1 MFKRSFALLCIL
13 TASIACQRDTT
24 APSPVAVPAVTIVT
38 FNVQNLFDTYD
49 DPGKDDK
56 AYLPIA
62 AKQSAAHIAECNAIE
77 VASWREECLS
87 LDWNESI
94 LEHKLKALADAIRQI
109 DGGPDIIAF
118 QEVEKA
124 ALLDRLSTEF
134 LPDLGYRPAILLE
147 GQDLRGI
154 DTGFLS
160 RLPLIGEAQLH
171 PLRFPDFPDREG
183 DTRGILQ
190 ATFELPDGSSLTGFA
205 VHFPAPFH
213 PTAMREAAYRQLADL
228 RQALPDDQHA
238 FAAGDFNTVST
249 EVDSTGI
256 LDRLARPYW
265 QIAHELGCEGC
276 NGSYYYAPDD
286 NWSYLDMIFW
296 SPARGENATWK
307 IRANSLQ
314 VLNQTE
320 AQRTVDG
327 TPARFSPADRSGV
340 SDHWP
345 LAITIEPIEKQ

>member
-1 MFKRSFALLCIL
+1 MLKLSIALLCVV
-13 TASIACQRDTT
+13 TACVGCQRDTASPAT
-24 APSPVAVPAVTIVT
+24 AATPAVTIMT

-62 AKQSAAHIAECNAIE
+62 AKQSAAHIAECNMIE
-77 VASWREECLS
+77 VASWREECLTQ
-87 LDWNESI
+87 DWNESI
-94 LEHKLKALADAIRQI
+94 LEHKLKVLADAIRQV
-109 DGGPDIIAF
+109 DGGPDIIVF

-134 LPDLGYRPAILLE
+134 LADFAYGPAILLE
-147 GQDLRGI
+147 GQDQRGI
-154 DTGFLS
+154 DSGFLS
-160 RLPLIGEAQLH
+160 RLPLIGEARLH
-171 PLRFPDFPDREG
+171 PSRFPEFADREG
-183 DTRGILQ
+183 DTRGILE

-213 PTAMREAAYRQLADL
+213 PVAMREAAYRQLASL
-228 RQALPDDQHA
+228 RQALPDEQHA

-249 EVDSTGI
+249 EVESTGI

-276 NGSYYYAPDD
+276 KGSYYYAPDD

-307 IRANSLQ
+307 ISADSLR
-314 VLNQTE
+314 VLHQTE
-320 AQRTVDG
+320 AQRTADG
-327 TPARFSPADRSGV
+327 TPARFSPGDRSGV